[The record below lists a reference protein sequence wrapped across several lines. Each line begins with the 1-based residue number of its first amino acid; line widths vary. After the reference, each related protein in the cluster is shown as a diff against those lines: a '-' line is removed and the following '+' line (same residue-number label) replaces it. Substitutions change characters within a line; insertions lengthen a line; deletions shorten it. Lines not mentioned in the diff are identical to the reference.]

1 MASKAE
7 WRASYLAFGG
17 LRVSAAAPVSLR
29 FPGQWFQAEGG
40 LHQNWM
46 RDYDPALG
54 RYLQADPLG
63 LIDGASVYGYA
74 LQNPGRWTDPRG
86 ESVDPTHTSAPTEQ
100 SRRNADEELV
110 CFIERKSCSEHFSEC
125 VATDLYDKYGGRVWG
140 MSTCGSCL
148 EMCVADG
155 GNDAGNWPDTDAS
168 GKRCDYWSYSP
179 RYGR

>member
-17 LRVSAAAPVSLR
+17 LRVSAAALVSLR

-63 LIDGASVYGYA
+63 LVDGASVYGYA
-74 LQNPGRWTDPRG
+74 LQNPGRWTDP
-86 ESVDPTHTSAPTEQ
+86 
-100 SRRNADEELV
+100 
-110 CFIERKSCSEHFSEC
+110 K
-125 VATDLYDKYGGRVWG
+125 
-140 MSTCGSCL
+140 
-148 EMCVADG
+148 
-155 GNDAGNWPDTDAS
+155 
-168 GKRCDYWSYSP
+168 
-179 RYGR
+179 